1 MGLIAAHGHTVIMTA
16 GGRSEAD
23 LRTVLGYP
31 ATGVVAAGLLADLV
45 VLDTERLADRAT
57 FTRPRRFPGGV
68 DLVLVAGTAVVTG
81 EEHTGATPGTV
92 VRRAER

>member
-1 MGLIAAHGHTVIMTA
+1 VAEFG
-16 GGRSEAD
+16 AD
-23 LRTVLGYP
+23 LATIVHKCTQAPAEQLGL
-31 ATGVVAAGLLADLV
+31 TDRGVVAAGRLADLV

-57 FTRPRRFPGGV
+57 FTRPHRFPGGV
-68 DLVLVAGTAVVTG
+68 DLVLVAGTTVVTG